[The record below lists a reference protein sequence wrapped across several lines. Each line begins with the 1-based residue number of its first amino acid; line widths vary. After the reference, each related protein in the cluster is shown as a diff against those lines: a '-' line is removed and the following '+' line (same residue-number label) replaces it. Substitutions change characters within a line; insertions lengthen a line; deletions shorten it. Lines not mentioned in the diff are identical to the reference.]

1 LAAAAALRSLPHN
14 RPIAAALSLNLAMAM
29 QRPGVAVVVEM
40 LQKPLR
46 KMADD
51 PAASGP

>member
-1 LAAAAALRSLPHN
+1 LTVAAAFHCSRTSPTIVAAWSLKLGM
-14 RPIAAALSLNLAMAM
+14 AL
-29 QRPGVAVVVEM
+29 QRPGVAVAVEM